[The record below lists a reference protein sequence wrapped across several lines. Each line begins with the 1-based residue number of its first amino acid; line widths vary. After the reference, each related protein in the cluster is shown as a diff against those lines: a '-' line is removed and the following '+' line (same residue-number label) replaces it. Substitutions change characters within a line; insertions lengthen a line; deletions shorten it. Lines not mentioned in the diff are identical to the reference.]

1 MRLRDLP
8 KEETL
13 EIVGVPG
20 FLLGGHHVSILL
32 TKTPAPSV
40 RRPMPGVRRLAKKP
54 VAAIHKAR
62 EAPRGKRLVGFG
74 RCAGDGG
81 TRLLERTLLGRRSQ
95 EIFVELV
102 HGRAVAGFLCEE
114 FVNFDA

>member
-1 MRLRDLP
+1 MRLRDLSP
-8 KEETL
+8 EETL
-13 EIVGVPG
+13 EIVAIKGLFVARHQS
-20 FLLGGHHVSILL
+20 LILL
-32 TKTPAPSV
+32 TKTLAPNV
-40 RRPMPGVRRLAKKP
+40 RRPMPGVRRLAKKR